1 MAVFVLPVLSFCL
14 IGILCTAPLAFD
26 IQAGDCFSLR
36 ARYLCFSRT
45 MTPELRRLLL
55 SPDILRILDAYAPVF
70 RKPLRLRR
78 FRLSLVFSTGDAA
91 ETALLYGR
99 LSVFFSSLH
108 PLLIRGRPEI
118 ALKPSFASEREL
130 SPDCYIFL
138 DMPAALFLFRMILA
152 FSRDKSGHKKRSP
165 HV

>member
-1 MAVFVLPVLSFCL
+1 MAAFVLPALFLCL
-14 IGILCTAPLAFD
+14 IGFLSAAPLAFD
-26 IQAGDCFSLR
+26 MRAGNCFSLE
-36 ARYLCFSRT
+36 ARYLWFRRT
-45 MTPELRRLLL
+45 VTPDLRRLLL
-55 SPDILRILDAYAPVF
+55 SPDVFRILKACAPVF

-99 LSVFFSSLH
+99 LRAFFSSLY

-118 ALKPSFASEREL
+118 ALKPSFSSRREL
-130 SPDCYIFL
+130 SPDCHISL

-152 FSRDKSGHKKRSP
+152 LRRGKPVRKKRRP